1 MVQRQTVQRQRI
13 GPAVR
18 RLRRERGMTLDAL
31 ADAAKISPSHLSRLE
46 RSQTLPSFPVLAKI
60 SDALGVD
67 VNEFVRLE
75 RDVVKLD
82 EEFAR
87 YLTVLAIGPEERA
100 ELLNLSIEARRS
112 LVQRLRSLAGGSL
125 TAPAIQSSAVE
136 AAHGRDGLDGLR
148 AMAKAIQ
155 KSGMS
160 GVAFSRGLMRLAQ
173 LSGER
178 RALFARPGLLGL
190 PLGIDLVPVWRDF
203 FDDEPLDPQVANWW
217 QDQQDVPSEDAHQ
230 ATALQAV
237 VTRAALRGES
247 GANLAQYLLRA
258 LEENPAT
265 EIGLVDQDLGPVNAL
280 VVARSAAMLEQQP
293 SRKPTDEPVQ
303 AGLWL
308 EGPDNS
314 GVIAR
319 LIEDVW
325 ASLPA
330 EARNRAMVI
339 ERLSAGRKAWHQG

>member
-1 MVQRQTVQRQRI
+1 
-13 GPAVR
+13 
-18 RLRRERGMTLDAL
+18 MTLDAL

-87 YLTVLAIGPEERA
+87 YLTVLAFGPEERA

-125 TAPAIQSSAVE
+125 TSSAVQTSAVE
-136 AAHGRDGLDGLR
+136 AAEGRDGVDGLR

-173 LSGER
+173 MPGER

-190 PLGIDLVPVWRDF
+190 PLGIDLVPIWRGF
-203 FDDEPLDPQVANWW
+203 FHDEPLDPQVANWW
-217 QDQQDVPSEDAHQ
+217 QDQLRSQHDNGHQ
-230 ATALQAV
+230 ATALHAV
-237 VTRAALRGES
+237 VTRTALRGES
-247 GANLAQYLLRA
+247 GAKLAHYLLGA
-258 LEENPAT
+258 LQENPAS
-265 EIGLVDQDLGPVNAL
+265 EVGLVDQELGPVNAL
-280 VVARSAAMLEQQP
+280 VVDRSAAMLEQQP
-293 SRKPTDEPVQ
+293 SRKASDEPVQ
-303 AGLWL
+303 AGLWID
-308 EGPDNS
+308 GSDNS
-314 GVIAR
+314 GVIER
-319 LIEDVW
+319 LIDDVW
-325 ASLPA
+325 TSIPA
-330 EARNRAMVI
+330 EAKDRHLVI
-339 ERLSAGRKAWHQG
+339 ERLNAVRKDI